1 MELTKL
7 RRESAVA
14 AVSQALRQAILSS
27 QIKPGERLDVDG
39 LAEKLGVSLTP
50 VRNAIH
56 QLAAEGLIEIR
67 PRNGTFV
74 ASLSPQDVKE
84 TFEIRLA
91 LESLAAEE
99 AAENISSTDLKRLKE
114 LHKSLRKPV
123 RNDDDR
129 KNHERDNVEFH
140 LILVN
145 ASGNRR
151 LIEMYEALN
160 AHIKIARIHASE
172 RNWPSRLEE
181 EQAEHEEIVNAIE
194 KGNATRLIAA
204 LRKHI
209 HRAKDS
215 LVTALTERQS

>member
-1 MELTKL
+1 VELTKL
-7 RRESAVA
+7 KRESAVN
-14 AVSQALRQAILSS
+14 AVYQALRQAILSS
-27 QIKPGERLDVDG
+27 TIKPGQRLDVEELG
-39 LAEKLGVSLTP
+39 QKLGVSLTP

-67 PRNGTFV
+67 PRTGTFV

-91 LESLAAEE
+91 LESLAAEK
-99 AAENISSTDLKRLKE
+99 AVENTTSADLKRLTE
-114 LHKSLRKPV
+114 LLKSLRKPV
-123 RNDDDR
+123 RNDEDR

-140 LILVN
+140 LILVK

-194 KGNATRLIAA
+194 KGDATKLIAA

-209 HRAKDS
+209 RRAKDS
-215 LVTALTERQS
+215 LVTALNERQ